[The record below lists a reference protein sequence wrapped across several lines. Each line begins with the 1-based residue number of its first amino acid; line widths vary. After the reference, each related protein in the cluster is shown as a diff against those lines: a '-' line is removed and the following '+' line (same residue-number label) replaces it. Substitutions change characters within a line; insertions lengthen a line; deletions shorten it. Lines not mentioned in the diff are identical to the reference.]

1 MAKREFNINYY
12 MYVKLTEFG
21 KAKIIE
27 KYGPEYFEHCI
38 ESNKQPDGYYQLQA
52 HTVMNLLG
60 EYCYNGALHMPFD
73 LKIYFTDDDLKGP
86 EGTWSLYSSTMME
99 CSNCKKHV
107 PYHRY
112 EYCPHCGSKNKMEKY
127 NG

>member
-27 KYGPEYFEHCI
+27 KYGPEYFEHCV
-38 ESNKQPDGYYQLQA
+38 ESNLQPDGYYRLQA

-60 EYCYNGALHMPFD
+60 EYCYNGALHLPF
-73 LKIYFTDDDLKGP
+73 LPSVYFTDDDLKGLT
-86 EGTWSLYSSTMME
+86 GTWKNYSSTMME
-99 CSNCKKHV
+99 CSECQKHV

-112 EYCPHCGSKNKMEKY
+112 EFCPHCGAKMIKE
-127 NG
+127 